1 MTESIENYSRSSDSA
16 REMLFFCRR
25 SSGSYEYGLI
35 KRLREAGWKVS
46 VASSMGQAKEILS
59 SSQILVAIA
68 CFCNEGEGDNSDI
81 IRTIKRY
88 VGLKW
93 VALLDFSISHE
104 SELRSIIYSWCYDY
118 ITLPIDIERLLFAVG
133 HAYGIAR
140 LADYQQR
147 VQERT
152 HGSQGMM
159 GCSPVMLELFEKI
172 EKVAR
177 SDETVLI
184 QGETGTGKEM
194 IARAIHKSSSRAD
207 KPFIAVNCAAL
218 PNELIFSELFGY
230 VAGAFTDAKEDK
242 TGLIES
248 ADGGIIFFDEISD
261 LPVESQTALL
271 RFLQEKSITR
281 IGEATVLPVDVRV
294 MVATNRDLWQATKKN
309 EFREDLYYRLD
320 VLKLVSP
327 PLRLRGNDA
336 SIIARS
342 ILQDFIKSKGLE
354 RKIFSSEAIRCIQSH
369 YWPGNVRELIHRVRR
384 AAILSVNK
392 IIDADDLELN
402 KVTQMYSKCL
412 KEIKDEAEAKAIR
425 FSLKTSGSITSS
437 AKELGISRVT
447 LYRLIGK
454 YSIDATRC

>member
-1 MTESIENYSRSSDSA
+1 
-16 REMLFFCRR
+16 
-25 SSGSYEYGLI
+25 
-35 KRLREAGWKVS
+35 
-46 VASSMGQAKEILS
+46 
-59 SSQILVAIA
+59 
-68 CFCNEGEGDNSDI
+68 
-81 IRTIKRY
+81 
-88 VGLKW
+88 
-93 VALLDFSISHE
+93 
-104 SELRSIIYSWCYDY
+104 
-118 ITLPIDIERLLFAVG
+118 
-133 HAYGIAR
+133 
-140 LADYQQR
+140 
-147 VQERT
+147 
-152 HGSQGMM
+152 
-159 GCSPVMLELFEKI
+159 
-172 EKVAR
+172 
-177 SDETVLI
+177 
-184 QGETGTGKEM
+184 
-194 IARAIHKSSSRAD
+194 
-207 KPFIAVNCAAL
+207 
-218 PNELIFSELFGY
+218 
-230 VAGAFTDAKEDK
+230 
-242 TGLIES
+242 
-248 ADGGIIFFDEISD
+248 
-261 LPVESQTALL
+261 
-271 RFLQEKSITR
+271 
-281 IGEATVLPVDVRV
+281 
-294 MVATNRDLWQATKKN
+294 
-309 EFREDLYYRLD
+309 LD